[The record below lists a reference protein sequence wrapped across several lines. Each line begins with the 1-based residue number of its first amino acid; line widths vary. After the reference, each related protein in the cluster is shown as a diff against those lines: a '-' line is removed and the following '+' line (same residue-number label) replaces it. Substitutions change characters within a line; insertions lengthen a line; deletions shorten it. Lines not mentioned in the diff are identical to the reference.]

1 MLENGFGFGCG
12 GGGGCCFSGVDVDEG
27 GDVDEGEGDCI
38 VADETPKSE
47 FIVAIGITDSTLAA
61 AVCGDRFLAILASR
75 SSRE

>member
-27 GDVDEGEGDCI
+27 GDVDEGDCI